1 MVGGRSSGAGTQLL
15 RFGSKCLYLVGHLA
29 DTGLLLLNCVAKQV
43 PKRVLCNAVYLKALD
58 REGRRVREKKKKVH
72 LIGTGNHKNLLAVK
86 NPYDGSESDCK
97 PF

>member
-43 PKRVLCNAVYLKALD
+43 PKRVLCNAVHLKALD
-58 REGRRVREKKKKVH
+58 REGRRVRGKKKKKKSAPDW
-72 LIGTGNHKNLLAVK
+72 NR
-86 NPYDGSESDCK
+86 ESQKLTCCEK
-97 PF
+97 SL